1 MHRRAALA
9 LAVAVAAVAA
19 AGCSDTGEECPGEP
33 VADFSFTGPRIALG
47 DPVLPGL
54 DPVPSVP
61 DCGPGVGPP
70 PYPSQLEGFR
80 ATLSAD
86 ASTQAAA
93 LCRPR
98 GGILFGQRSG
108 SRYAVETTSAGA
120 VLADCS
126 PTCAAALRLVVA
138 GDVVTGP
145 GGEPAAFQGVLVEV
159 MTHVGGD
166 CGDCLPEPARA
177 CAARYRLEGTP

>member
-1 MHRRAALA
+1 MHRRAALV
-9 LAVAVAAVAA
+9 LAVAAVAA
-19 AGCSDTGEECPGEP
+19 AGCNDAGEECPGDP
-33 VADFSFTGPRIALG
+33 VADFFFTGTRIYLG
-47 DPVLPGL
+47 DPALTGL
-54 DPVPSVP
+54 DPVPAVP
-61 DCGPGVGPP
+61 DCPANVGPP
-70 PYPSQLEGFR
+70 PYPDQLDGFP

-108 SRYAVETTSAGA
+108 SRYAVETSNAGA
-120 VLADCS
+120 VLADCTPS
-126 PTCAAALRLVVA
+126 CAAALRLVVA

-159 MTHVGGD
+159 MTHVDGD
-166 CGDCLPEPARA
+166 CGSCLPEPARA
-177 CAARYRLEGTP
+177 CAARYRLQGAP